1 MRETLTGFVT
11 TLNWGVLG
19 YVLLLDAS
27 MLLLVLVGARRVVTN
42 LRWVGAEG
50 LDRVFASPLTPG
62 ISVLV
67 PAHDEEAGVLD
78 TLAAVLAQ
86 RYPLLE
92 VVLVDDGSTDRTFD
106 LVAERYG
113 LTPVTPRW
121 TADTPVEG
129 AVLSVH
135 RATTGDP
142 LTVVRKTSVR
152 RRSDALNVALNLAR
166 HPLVCMVDA
175 DSLLEPDA
183 LLKVA
188 RPFIEDPEH
197 VVGAGGV
204 IRTANAALTDRGA
217 VLEPRLSTRWLVRIQ
232 AVEYLRSFLLGRTTW
247 ADADALLIIS
257 GAFGLFRRDA
267 VVEVGGLDPRSL
279 AEDAELVV
287 TLQEHLRRAG
297 RPSRM
302 VFVPETVCWTEVPET
317 WSVLGRQRQRWSHG
331 LAQLLWKHRRMVGNP
346 RFGAVGLLALPF
358 FLVFELLGPVVEI
371 LGLVSVAVAAVL
383 GLLDP
388 GTAAVMVGVA
398 LALGVLV
405 STSVVAVE
413 EFTFHRYRSGRDLRA
428 LLLAGA
434 VENLGYRQVHAWFR
448 LRGLL
453 AALGRRDPVW
463 TAMPRTGFTTAVE
476 A

>member
-1 MRETLTGFVT
+1 MREALTGLVT

-19 YVLLLDAS
+19 YVLLLDTS

-42 LRWVGAEG
+42 LRWAGSEG

-86 RYPLLE
+86 RYPLVE

-121 TADTPVEG
+121 TAHTPVEG
-129 AVLSVH
+129 EVLSVH

-217 VLEPRLSTRWLVRIQ
+217 VVEPRLSRRWLVRIQ

-257 GAFGLFRRDA
+257 GAFGLFRRDT

-371 LGLVSVAVAAVL
+371 AGLASVAVAAVL

-388 GTAAVMVGVA
+388 GTAALMVAVA

-434 VENLGYRQVHAWFR
+434 VENLGYRQLHAWYR

-453 AALGRRDPVW
+453 AALARRDPVW
-463 TAMPRTGFTTAVE
+463 TAMPRTGFTTVE